1 MALELI
7 SKNRCFAGEQRRYEA
22 ASSEL
27 SSTTTVSIFVP
38 DFAASNPIPVLFYLS
53 GLTCTDENAVTKAGA
68 QRIASELGI
77 ALVFPDTSPRGD
89 TVASDPDGAYDLG
102 LGAGFYLNATQ
113 EPWSEHYRMDAFI
126 TTELPELLI
135 GIAGLDLQR
144 VSICGHS
151 MGGHGAM
158 TLALKNPGKYRS
170 VSAFS
175 PICAPASCP
184 WGHKAFSAYLGD
196 NVAQWTQHDASELIR
211 AGVQQVPLL
220 IDQGSTD
227 PFLAEQLKPELLRSA
242 CADVGFPLTYREHDG
257 FDHSYFFIASFIE
270 DHLRFHA
277 KYLTKIGDL

>member
-7 SKNRCFAGEQRRYEA
+7 SKIRCFAGEQHRYRA
-22 ASSEL
+22 ASNEL
-27 SSTTTVSIFVP
+27 SSTTTLSIYVP
-38 DFAASNPIPVLFYLS
+38 DFAASNPVPVLFYLS

-89 TVASDPDGAYDLG
+89 GVASDPEGAYDLG

-126 TTELPELLI
+126 TTELPDLLT

-144 VSICGHS
+144 ISICGHS

-196 NVAQWTQHDASELIR
+196 NLAQWKQHDASELIR
-211 AGVQQVPLL
+211 TGAQQVPLL

-227 PFLAEQLKPELLRSA
+227 PFLAEQLKPEHLRSA
-242 CADVGFPLTYREHDG
+242 CADVGFPVTYREHDG

-277 KYLTKIGDL
+277 KYLTKSGDL